1 MIIWKFRRFIYEFFF
16 LFQSIQS
23 LLNYAGFKS
32 QNQTQTD
39 LLSTV
44 NEVFKKRII
53 KGLKG
58 IENIYTQHTPILRE
72 IIEDLARGRLKVN
85 NFPYLTE
92 DRSQG
97 TEKPTD
103 IIIFMVG
110 GTTYE
115 EALHVD
121 ALNRSLPGVR
131 IILGS
136 TCIHNLASFL
146 DELSYTSSRT
156 GFWALFSSSIY
167 CINYLLKRI
176 LWLNNIV
183 QSSRWF

>member
-1 MIIWKFRRFIYEFFF
+1 M
-16 LFQSIQS
+16 
-23 LLNYAGFKS
+23 
-32 QNQTQTD
+32 
-39 LLSTV
+39 

-58 IENIYTQHTPILRE
+58 IENIYTQHTPLLRE
-72 IIEDLARGRLKVN
+72 IIEDLARGRLKTN

-121 ALNRSLPGVR
+121 ALNRSLQGVR

-146 DELSYTSSRT
+146 DELSYTNSRT
-156 GFWALFSSSIY
+156 GY
-167 CINYLLKRI
+167 
-176 LWLNNIV
+176 
-183 QSSRWF
+183 